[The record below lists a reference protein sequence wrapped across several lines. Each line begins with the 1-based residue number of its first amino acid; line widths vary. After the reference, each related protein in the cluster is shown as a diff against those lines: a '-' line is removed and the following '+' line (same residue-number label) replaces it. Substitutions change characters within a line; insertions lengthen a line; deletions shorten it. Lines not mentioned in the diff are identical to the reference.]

1 MSSCVLFQ
9 VHFYIGTK
17 ALTTRDVRKD
27 GVMRWISI
35 WMFVL
40 VSLLYGVPN
49 GSAQQGPTNYETSK
63 LADLLVEAENNN
75 PQLRVVKQELQSMQQ
90 MPTQV
95 STLPDPQVALQQV
108 NVGSPRPFA
117 GFTNSDFAYIG
128 LGVSQDFPYPGKLRL
143 RRELASKDAEVA
155 EQKVEAMLR
164 AILSDL
170 KVAFFRISFLTKQ
183 GVILDGDRELLQQM
197 EQAAEVKYRSGMGN
211 QQEVLQAQLEQTKL
225 LREITANRLE
235 ASKLQAEL
243 KQLLGR
249 PQTSPDLVTEDIG
262 ETTLTRNFD
271 ELLSAAQSN
280 NPHVSGAQK
289 AVDRQKISIEIA
301 KKDFY
306 PDFNAQFM
314 WQRTDPSQFRAYYQ
328 FTLGARIPIYRKRK
342 QQPELAQAEID
353 KSKAQSEVDA
363 QLQEVSSTLRQ
374 QYVAVEKSAELLKMY
389 RDGLLPQAK
398 AALEAGFA
406 AYQSNRQD
414 FETLLASFLDVLKLD
429 EEYWQTL
436 AEHEAALGQ
445 IEELTG
451 VLLR

>member
-1 MSSCVLFQ
+1 M
-9 VHFYIGTK
+9 K
-17 ALTTRDVRKD
+17 R
-27 GVMRWISI
+27 ISI
-35 WMFVL
+35 WMFAFAG
-40 VSLLYGVPN
+40 LLCVGRR
-49 GSAQQGPTNYETSK
+49 GFAQQRVAIDEKPK

-75 PQLRVVKQELQSMQQ
+75 PLLQVAKEEWQSMQQ

-95 STLPDPQVALQQV
+95 STLPDPQVVLQQV

-143 RRELASKDAEVA
+143 RRELASKDAEVTGK
-155 EQKVEAMLR
+155 KVEVVRR

-170 KVAFFRISFLTKQ
+170 KMAYFRIAFLTKQ
-183 GVILDGDRELLQQM
+183 GGILDGDLELLRQV

-235 ASKLQAEL
+235 AGRLQAVL

-249 PQTSPDLVTEDIG
+249 PQTAPDVITEEIS

-271 ELLSAAQSN
+271 ELLSAVRSN
-280 NPHVSGAQK
+280 NPQVSGAQK
-289 AVDRQKISIEIA
+289 SVEKQNVAIEIA

-328 FTLGARIPIYRKRK
+328 FTLGARIPIHRKQK
-342 QQPELAQAEID
+342 QQPELAQAKID
-353 KSKAQSEVDA
+353 KRIAESAVQA

-374 QYVAVEKSAELLKMY
+374 QYVAVQKSTELLRMY
-389 RDGLLPQAK
+389 RNGLLPQAK
-398 AALEAGFA
+398 AELEAGFA

-436 AEHEAALGQ
+436 SEHEAALGQ
-445 IEELTG
+445 IEELAG
-451 VLLR
+451 VSLR

>member
-1 MSSCVLFQ
+1 M
-9 VHFYIGTK
+9 K
-17 ALTTRDVRKD
+17 R
-27 GVMRWISI
+27 ISI
-35 WMFVL
+35 CMFAVAG
-40 VSLLYGVPN
+40 LLCG
-49 GSAQQGPTNYETSK
+49 GRIGLAQQGLAFGEKSK

-75 PQLRVVKQELQSMQQ
+75 PELRAAKEEWQSMQQ

-95 STLPDPQVALQQV
+95 STLPDPEVVLQQV

-143 RRELASKDAEVA
+143 RRELASKDAEVT
-155 EQKVEAMLR
+155 EHKVESMRR
-164 AILSDL
+164 AILSGL
-170 KVAFFRISFLTKQ
+170 KMAYFRIAFLTKQ
-183 GVILDGDRELLQQM
+183 GEILDGDRELLRRM

-211 QQEVLQAQLEQTKL
+211 QQEVLQAQLAQTKL

-235 ASKLQAEL
+235 AGKLQAEL

-249 PQTSPDLVTEDIG
+249 SQTSPDLTTEEIS
-262 ETTLTRNFD
+262 ETSLSRNFD
-271 ELLSAAQSN
+271 ELLSAVQSN
-280 NPHVSGAQK
+280 NPQVSGAQK
-289 AVDRQKISIEIA
+289 SVEKQKVAIEIA

-353 KSKAQSEVDA
+353 KNRAVSEVEA

-374 QYVAVEKSAELLKMY
+374 QYVAVEKFTELLKMY
-389 RDGLLPQAK
+389 RDGLLPQAN
-398 AALEAGFA
+398 AELEAGFA

-414 FETLLASFLDVLKLD
+414 FETLLTSFLDVLKLH
-429 EEYWQTL
+429 EEYWHTL
-436 AEHEAALGQ
+436 SEHEAALGQ
-445 IEELTG
+445 IEELAG
-451 VLLR
+451 VSLR

>member
-1 MSSCVLFQ
+1 
-9 VHFYIGTK
+9 
-17 ALTTRDVRKD
+17 
-27 GVMRWISI
+27 MRWISI

-436 AEHEAALGQ
+436 SEHEAALGQ